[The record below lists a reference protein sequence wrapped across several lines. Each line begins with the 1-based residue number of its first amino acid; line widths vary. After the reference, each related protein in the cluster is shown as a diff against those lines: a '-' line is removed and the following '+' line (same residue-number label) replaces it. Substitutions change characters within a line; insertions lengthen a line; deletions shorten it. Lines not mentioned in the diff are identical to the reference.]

1 MAEAINYNS
10 KYKDTLFRWIF
21 GKDDEKG
28 KQRRLELYNA
38 LNNSNYTDP
47 DALEVTTLEDV
58 ICMSMKNDL
67 SFLVDSK
74 MNLYEEQSTLNPNM
88 PLRGLMYFSRLYQV
102 WLTKQDKDLYGRT
115 VVKIPTSKYIVFYIG
130 QPEID
135 DIVKLKLSDAFIVP
149 DASGEFEWTATMIN
163 INEGHN
169 NSLGKKCKPLYDY
182 ISYIARIRKNM
193 QAGMEKHQAISSAV
207 EWAIQ
212 NNLLGG
218 FFAEQKAEVEDVSIT
233 EFDEELFIRNRRRE
247 GYAEGIIAGE
257 QQKAVEDTK
266 NLLRM
271 KLGTIEQIAQVTGL
285 PIEQVQALAAE
296 MQE

>member
-1 MAEAINYNS
+1 MVDSINFNP

-38 LNNSNYTDP
+38 LNNSTYADP
-47 DALEVTTLEDV
+47 DALELTTLEDV
-58 ICMSMKNDL
+58 ICISMKNDL

-74 MNLYEEQSTLNPNM
+74 MNLFEEQSTLNPNM

-115 VVKIPTSKYIVFYIG
+115 IVKIPTPKYIVFYIG
-130 QPEID
+130 EPEID

-149 DASGEFEWTATMIN
+149 DSSGEFEWTATLVN

-193 QAGMEKHQAISSAV
+193 KNGMEKHQAISDAI

-212 NNLLGG
+212 NDLLGG
-218 FFAEQKAEVEDVSIT
+218 FFAEQKAEVEDVSLT
-233 EFDEELFIRNRRRE
+233 EFDQELFDRNRRRE
-247 GYAEGIIAGE
+247 GAEE
-257 QQKAVEDTK
+257 KAVETAK
-266 NLLRM
+266 NLLKM
-271 KLGTIEQIAQVTGL
+271 KLGSIEQISQATGL
-285 PIEQVQALAAE
+285 PVEQVRTISTE
-296 MQE
+296 MQKS

>member
-1 MAEAINYNS
+1 MVDAINFNP

-38 LNNSNYTDP
+38 LNDSSYADP

-58 ICMSMKNDL
+58 ICISMKNDL

-74 MNLYEEQSTLNPNM
+74 MNLFEEQSTLNPNM

-115 VVKIPTSKYIVFYIG
+115 IVKIPTPKYIVFYIG
-130 QPEID
+130 EPEIA

-149 DASGEFEWTATMIN
+149 DSSGEFEWTATMIN

-193 QAGMEKHQAISSAV
+193 KNGMEKHQAISDAI

-212 NNLLGG
+212 NDLLGG
-218 FFAEQKAEVEDVSIT
+218 FFAEQKAEVEDVSLT
-233 EFDEELFIRNRRRE
+233 EFDQELFDRNRRRE
-247 GYAEGIIAGE
+247 GAEE
-257 QQKAVEDTK
+257 KAVETAK
-266 NLLRM
+266 NLLKM
-271 KLGTIEQIAQVTGL
+271 KLGSIEQISQATGL
-285 PIEQVQALAAE
+285 PIEQVQSLSAKL
-296 MQE
+296 QKS

>member
-1 MAEAINYNS
+1 MVDAINFNP

-28 KQRRLELYNA
+28 KKRLLELYNA
-38 LNNSNYTDP
+38 LNDSTYSDP
-47 DALEVTTLEDV
+47 NALEVTTLEDV
-58 ICMSMKNDL
+58 ICISMKNDL

-74 MNLYEEQSTLNPNM
+74 MNLFEEQSTINPNM

-115 VVKIPTSKYIVFYIG
+115 IVKIPTPKYIVFYIG
-130 QPEID
+130 ESEIP

-149 DASGEFEWTATMIN
+149 DRSGEFEWMATMIN

-193 QAGMEKHQAISSAV
+193 KNGMEKHQAILDAI

-218 FFAEQKAEVEDVSIT
+218 FFAEQKAEVEDVSLT
-233 EFDEELFIRNRRRE
+233 EFDQELFDRNRRRE
-247 GYAEGIIAGE
+247 GAAE
-257 QQKAVEDTK
+257 KAVETAK
-266 NLLRM
+266 NLLKM
-271 KLGTIEQIAQVTGL
+271 KLGSIEQISQATGL
-285 PIEQVQALAAE
+285 PVEQVQTISTE
-296 MQE
+296 MQKS

>member
-1 MAEAINYNS
+1 MVDSINFNP

-38 LNNSNYTDP
+38 LNNSTYADP

-58 ICMSMKNDL
+58 ICISMKNDL

-74 MNLYEEQSTLNPNM
+74 MNLFEEQSTLNPNM

-115 VVKIPTSKYIVFYIG
+115 IVKIPTPKYIVFYIG
-130 QPEID
+130 EPEIA

-149 DASGEFEWTATMIN
+149 DSSGEFEWTATMIN

-193 QAGMEKHQAISSAV
+193 KNGMEKHQAISDAI

-212 NNLLGG
+212 NDLLGG
-218 FFAEQKAEVEDVSIT
+218 FFAEQKAEVEDVSLT
-233 EFDEELFIRNRRRE
+233 EFDQELFDRNRRRE
-247 GYAEGIIAGE
+247 GAEE
-257 QQKAVEDTK
+257 KAVETAK
-266 NLLRM
+266 NLLKM
-271 KLGTIEQIAQVTGL
+271 KLGSIEQISQATGL
-285 PIEQVQALAAE
+285 PVEQVRTISTE
-296 MQE
+296 MQKS